1 MLIFVTYNFDIL
13 SLCCPSL
20 KQKVFNL
27 FVIFISV
34 VNGGMVKIL
43 DRLRRRHRI
52 GRVDATG
59 RIDAFRRMVEV
70 MVVVLDPLA
79 VLSDL
84 DHRSKLLLNRSRSDG
99 RIFLV
104 FVVVVKVSDLQIVNA
119 AAAQRSVA
127 IRSVAVSAAVA
138 VAVAGV
144 VETRVRV

>member
-1 MLIFVTYNFDIL
+1 
-13 SLCCPSL
+13 
-20 KQKVFNL
+20 
-27 FVIFISV
+27 
-34 VNGGMVKIL
+34 
-43 DRLRRRHRI
+43 
-52 GRVDATG
+52 
-59 RIDAFRRMVEV
+59 MVEV
-70 MVVVLDPLA
+70 MVVVFDPLA

-127 IRSVAVSAAVA
+127 IRSVAISVPVA

>member
-1 MLIFVTYNFDIL
+1 
-13 SLCCPSL
+13 L
-20 KQKVFNL
+20 KQKVFYL

-70 MVVVLDPLA
+70 MVVVFDPLA

-84 DHRSKLLLNRSRSDG
+84 DHCSKLLLNRSRSDG

-104 FVVVVKVSDLQIVNA
+104 FVVVVKVSYLQIVNA

-127 IRSVAVSAAVA
+127 IRSVAISGAVAVA

>member
-1 MLIFVTYNFDIL
+1 
-13 SLCCPSL
+13 L

-127 IRSVAVSAAVA
+127 IRSVAVSGAVA